1 MLVADA
7 ILTLAK
13 PIPSNEQQDMEE
25 LHPELCF
32 RIVRN
37 PAAPEYLIQDYLY
50 QETITVPMKLLKTP
64 HFNLGRWYEQNLG
77 QEVSQNK
84 TILQQAEMGHAISIV
99 VVKLLVDGSQ
109 TYYPSRGW
117 HCDPASCFVVRPPH
131 NL

>member
-37 PAAPEYLIQDYLY
+37 PAAPEYFFHTGLPVSRNHHCTY
-50 QETITVPMKLLKTP
+50 ET
-64 HFNLGRWYEQNLG
+64 
-77 QEVSQNK
+77 
-84 TILQQAEMGHAISIV
+84 
-99 VVKLLVDGSQ
+99 VKDTSFQ
-109 TYYPSRGW
+109 SRTM
-117 HCDPASCFVVRPPH
+117 V
-131 NL
+131 